1 MSSQN
6 LIRLTYAST
15 SSSARRGGGTAVDP
29 EIGRILQAC
38 KTNNPKREIGG
49 VLHYGHGYFLQ
60 VLEGPEKD
68 VQALYEKISRDPR
81 HQDVRTLDDR
91 RVEGR
96 RFPDWSMKYVPME
109 SDIERVLKRHRMSA
123 FDPYRFDLN
132 MIEEVIDVLV
142 GSDAPDQKPDQ
153 DYGRGIG
160 GFFKRLFGGREKR

>member
-1 MSSQN
+1 MTSQN

-60 VLEGPEKD
+60 VLEGPENEVK
-68 VQALYEKISRDPR
+68 ALYEKIGRDPR
-81 HQDVRTLDDR
+81 HQDVRTLDER
-91 RVEGR
+91 RVEER

-109 SDIERVLKRHRMSA
+109 SDIERVLKRNRMSE
-123 FDPYRFDLN
+123 FDPYRFDLD
-132 MIEEVIDVLV
+132 MIEQVIEVLV
-142 GSDAPDQKPDQ
+142 GSDAPDQKHDQ
-153 DYGRGIG
+153 DYGRGVG
-160 GFFKRLFGGREKR
+160 GFLKRLFRGRS